1 MNIKLLIRNYFFLL
15 VLLTGCIGTDLVE
28 QETMPARIA
37 ITTRADGIRVGD
49 SYQFQAQYFDEL
61 GNIVDAD
68 VTWSSSDP
76 AVISIDASG
85 LAMANS
91 EGSVTISAMANGAV
105 DMVGVIAGENTTVPR
120 NERTGTFQGNRDYEV
135 SGTFTLSDA
144 TGELQ
149 LTFSEGFSTSNGP
162 GLFVYLTNSA
172 SSTTGGVELAA
183 LQSNT
188 GAQTYNVGNGVQLGT
203 YDYVLIYC
211 KPFGIAFGIGK
222 FEE

>member
-105 DMVGVIAGENTTVPR
+105 DMVGVIAGENTTVP
-120 NERTGTFQGNRDYEV
+120 
-135 SGTFTLSDA
+135 FTLSDA